1 MFRACERGLRKFP
14 AGQQGASICEETQR
28 HISVK

>member
-14 AGQQGASICEETQR
+14 AGQGASICEETQR